1 MRGPAPPSL
10 SAGSGGSGGGSDSTE
25 LHRAAERGDHES
37 IKAVL
42 ARAAPAGSAVVA
54 ALVSGKDLLGVTPL
68 EAAAAEG
75 HLRACREL
83 IKAGAEI
90 DEDAIKSA
98 RLHSQYDVLINFLGR
113 TQPPEECITARRD
126 RKREMIVIELAK
138 TERKYVEG
146 LATLIDEVL
155 GPCMRHSAA
164 KAAIIEALE
173 AAETKFRKSNG
184 MGTTPR
190 SGETSSVGSSGS
202 FRSTALSADPWH
214 AAVKNEDSSGSASGS
229 SSRPSS
235 LNQPRRPSSIRQNL
249 RALSQGLSGAGKG
262 AAPFA
267 SSSEV
272 SIRLARH
279 AHCDN
284 MGTKADRRERAQRLA
299 TLLTEVA
306 TDARSEVVSL
316 FDLETDFDPDAWPSL
331 DQAKTLSGQVEQ
343 VRCAPRARRDRST
356 RARSLT
362 RATLTFE
369 PSTHPTRTAFASA
382 YARTNEPRRSLVAL
396 PHPPVAPRES
406 RCADQDVDA
415 TFDGWGRVCALR
427 TFAAVSLH

>member
-1 MRGPAPPSL
+1 MRGPAPPSPPTG
-10 SAGSGGSGGGSDSTE
+10 AGGGGGGSDATE

-37 IKAVL
+37 IKAIL

-75 HLRACREL
+75 HMRACREL
-83 IKAGAEI
+83 IKAGAVV
-90 DEDAIKSA
+90 DADAVKSA
-98 RLHSQYDVLINFLGR
+98 RLASQYDVLINFLGR

-155 GPCMRHSAA
+155 GPCMRHAAA

-173 AAETKFRKSNG
+173 AAEAKFRKSNG
-184 MGTTPR
+184 GTTPR
-190 SGETSSVGSSGS
+190 SGETSSGGTSDS
-202 FRSTALSADPWH
+202 FKSAAASADPWRS
-214 AAVKNEDSSGSASGS
+214 AVKNEDSSGTASASN
-229 SSRPSS
+229 SRPSS
-235 LNQPRRPSSIRQNL
+235 QRVSRRPSSLRQNL

-262 AAPFA
+262 AVPFA

-279 AHCDN
+279 IQRDN

-299 TLLTEVA
+299 TLLTNVE

-316 FDLETDFDPDAWPSL
+316 FDLEKDFDPDAWPSL
-331 DQAKTLSGQVEQ
+331 DQVKTLSGQVEQ
-343 VRCAPRARRDRST
+343 VRCAPCDAHRAM
-356 RARSLT
+356 
-362 RATLTFE
+362 
-369 PSTHPTRTAFASA
+369 
-382 YARTNEPRRSLVAL
+382 
-396 PHPPVAPRES
+396 
-406 RCADQDVDA
+406 
-415 TFDGWGRVCALR
+415 
-427 TFAAVSLH
+427 